1 MISGGRSY
9 PMSDRETQITAF
21 LELSGWAKAERRK
34 LPGDASTRRYE
45 KLQMG
50 PKKAVLMDAP
60 KGAEAP
66 SEPEGATPELR
77 AKLGYNALARLAGPN
92 PEAFAAIAKELKMRG
107 FSAPTIM
114 AQDQEAG
121 LMLLE
126 DLGSDLFAGVLQE
139 EPGKEAELYKAAVDT
154 LGAIYRSSFPVN
166 MQSGGK
172 DWRVRNYDKHALQ
185 AEADLFL
192 DWFVQDFDRDISD
205 QARTEWTTI
214 WQNLWSLLEKHSP
227 GLVLRDFHAE
237 NLFWLPKRQSVAR
250 VGLIDFQD
258 GLFAHPAYDLVS
270 LLEDARRDV
279 ALEMHEPL
287 IKRFCQKAGLSFDDD
302 FKAAY
307 AVMGAQRN
315 AKILGIFVRLA
326 KRDGKPH
333 YRDLIPRV
341 AQHFRRDLEHPALSD
356 LRAWVET
363 HIPETFTQY
372 PKIKTAMVMA
382 AGHGTR
388 MRPLTNDRSKAM
400 VEVAGRP
407 LIDHTLARLGEAGVA
422 KAIVN
427 VHAHADHLE
436 SHLTRRKNA
445 PEIILSDEREALLE
459 TGGGLVK
466 ALPLLGK
473 DPAFICNIDAV
484 WQENTPVLNAMMQI
498 WDPAKMDDLLLLA
511 KVEDTLGYYGKG
523 DFTLGED
530 GRISRRDGDSAP
542 FVYAGVQIA
551 RLEPAKAFN
560 VEPFSRNKMWDVSLT
575 KGRAFG
581 IILDGFWMHVGD
593 PDAKDAAEE
602 KLAENKNA

>member
-1 MISGGRSY
+1 
-9 PMSDRETQITAF
+9 MSDRETEIIAF
-21 LELSGWAKAERRK
+21 LERAGWDEAKRHK

-45 KLQMG
+45 KLKLG
-50 PKKAVLMDAP
+50 AKKAVLMDAP

-66 SEPEGATPELR
+66 SEPEGASPEMR

-92 PEAFAAIAKELKMRG
+92 PEAFGAIAKELKMRG
-107 FSAPTIM
+107 FSAPAIM
-114 AQDQEAG
+114 AQDQDLG
-121 LMLLE
+121 FMLLE
-126 DLGSDLFAGVLQE
+126 DLGSELFARVLEE
-139 EPGKEAELYKAAVDT
+139 EPQKEDQLYKAAIDT
-154 LGAIYRSSFPVN
+154 LAAIYRSSFPAK
-166 MQSGGK
+166 MHSGAK
-172 DWRVRNYDKHALQ
+172 QWWVRDYDQHALQ

-192 DWFVQDFDRDISD
+192 DWFGADFDKDISEK
-205 QARTEWTTI
+205 AKAKWYAI
-214 WQNLWSLLEKHSP
+214 WGELWPLLDKHP
-227 GLVLRDFHAE
+227 KGLALRDFHAE

-279 ALEMHEPL
+279 APELHEPL
-287 IKRFCQKAGLSFDDD
+287 IKRFCEKAGLKYDED

-341 AQHFRRDLEHPALSD
+341 AQHFVRDLAHPALAD
-356 LRAWVET
+356 LKTWVET
-363 HIPETFTQY
+363 NLPETFTRY
-372 PKIKTAMVMA
+372 PQIKTAMVMA

-400 VEVAGRP
+400 VEVGGKP
-407 LIDHTLARLGEAGVA
+407 LIGHMLDRLNEVEVDTAV
-422 KAIVN
+422 VN

-436 SHLTRRKNA
+436 NYLNTRSDASVIKV
-445 PEIILSDEREALLE
+445 SDERDELLE

-466 ALPLLGK
+466 ALPLLGN
-473 DPAFICNIDAV
+473 DPVFICNIDAV
-484 WQENTPVLNAMMQI
+484 WQENTPVLQAMMQA
-498 WDPAKMDDLLLLA
+498 WDAAKMDDLLLLA
-511 KVEDTLGYYGKG
+511 PIDQTLGYHGKG

-530 GRISRRDGDSAP
+530 GRIKRREGESAP
-542 FVYAGVQIA
+542 YVYAGVQIA
-551 RLEPAKAFN
+551 RLEPARAFKI
-560 VEPFSRNKMWDVSLT
+560 EPFSRNEMWDVSLA

-581 IILDGFWMHVGD
+581 IVLDGFWMHVGD
-593 PDAKDAAEE
+593 PQARDDAESR
-602 KLAENKNA
+602 LIGTSLNG